1 MPCNENAKNDG
12 HSSEFETDA
21 DQTGRMAL
29 QGKITEVVPKISS
42 IDGDIENGSGL
53 DENNFQK

>member
-1 MPCNENAKNDG
+1 MPCNKNAKNDG

-29 QGKITEVVPKISS
+29 QTKITEAVPKISS
-42 IDGDIENGSGL
+42 IDGDIENGTGL